1 MQYKNYTDDALY
13 ELERQRT
20 MDYANAYD
28 DELVCENG
36 CSNRVLYNAEG
47 RILCEDCLI
56 DEVRK
61 TFMQLLDSE
70 DEENISFSII
80 RDIVSDFSDSE
91 ILTYIENRYEKV

>member
-1 MQYKNYTDDALY
+1 MQYKNYSNDALY

-20 MDYANAYD
+20 MDYSNAY
-28 DELVCENG
+28 EYGLVCENG
-36 CSNRVLYNAEG
+36 CSNNVLYNADG
-47 RILCEDCLI
+47 RILCEECLI

-70 DEENISFSII
+70 DDENISFAII